1 MLFRIIVVII
11 SITVSF
17 SGASAQKGEVPM
29 NFLPE
34 LIQKL
39 GTVLVE
45 VLVLIAEEV
54 EKKN

>member
-1 MLFRIIVVII
+1 MY
-11 SITVSF
+11 
-17 SGASAQKGEVPM
+17 
-29 NFLPE
+29 FLPE

-45 VLVLIAEEV
+45 ILVLIAEEV

>member
-1 MLFRIIVVII
+1 MY
-11 SITVSF
+11 
-17 SGASAQKGEVPM
+17 
-29 NFLPE
+29 FLPE

-39 GTVLVE
+39 GTVLVD

>member
-1 MLFRIIVVII
+1 
-11 SITVSF
+11 
-17 SGASAQKGEVPM
+17 M

-39 GTVLVE
+39 STVLVE

>member
-1 MLFRIIVVII
+1 MTFF
-11 SITVSF
+11 T
-17 SGASAQKGEVPM
+17 
-29 NFLPE
+29 E

>member
-1 MLFRIIVVII
+1 
-11 SITVSF
+11 
-17 SGASAQKGEVPM
+17 M

-45 VLVLIAEEV
+45 DLVLIAEEV

>member
-1 MLFRIIVVII
+1 
-11 SITVSF
+11 
-17 SGASAQKGEVPM
+17 M

-45 VLVLIAEEV
+45 VLELIDEEV

>member
-1 MLFRIIVVII
+1 MY
-11 SITVSF
+11 
-17 SGASAQKGEVPM
+17 
-29 NFLPE
+29 FLPE

-54 EKKN
+54 ERKN

>member
-1 MLFRIIVVII
+1 
-11 SITVSF
+11 
-17 SGASAQKGEVPM
+17 M

-45 VLVLIAEEV
+45 VLVLISEEV

>member
-1 MLFRIIVVII
+1 MY
-11 SITVSF
+11 
-17 SGASAQKGEVPM
+17 
-29 NFLPE
+29 FLPK

>member
-1 MLFRIIVVII
+1 
-11 SITVSF
+11 
-17 SGASAQKGEVPM
+17 M

-54 EKKN
+54 EKN

>member
-1 MLFRIIVVII
+1 
-11 SITVSF
+11 
-17 SGASAQKGEVPM
+17 M

-34 LIQKL
+34 LIQKH

>member
-1 MLFRIIVVII
+1 
-11 SITVSF
+11 
-17 SGASAQKGEVPM
+17 M

-34 LIQKL
+34 LIQKF

>member
-1 MLFRIIVVII
+1 
-11 SITVSF
+11 
-17 SGASAQKGEVPM
+17 M

-45 VLVLIAEEV
+45 VLVMHMVAMEYIMFVQLMVMMERAHRTVNMERTQST
-54 EKKN
+54 

>member
-11 SITVSF
+11 TITISF
-17 SGASAQKGEVPM
+17 LAVSAQKGDVPM

>member
-1 MLFRIIVVII
+1 
-11 SITVSF
+11 
-17 SGASAQKGEVPM
+17 M

-34 LIQKL
+34 LTQKL

>member
-1 MLFRIIVVII
+1 
-11 SITVSF
+11 
-17 SGASAQKGEVPM
+17 M
-29 NFLPE
+29 NFWSE
-34 LIQKL
+34 IFKEV

>member
-1 MLFRIIVVII
+1 
-11 SITVSF
+11 
-17 SGASAQKGEVPM
+17 M

-54 EKKN
+54 EKKNGYNTSCKAAQ

>member
-1 MLFRIIVVII
+1 MY
-11 SITVSF
+11 
-17 SGASAQKGEVPM
+17 
-29 NFLPE
+29 FLPE

-39 GTVLVE
+39 GMVLVE

>member
-1 MLFRIIVVII
+1 MY
-11 SITVSF
+11 
-17 SGASAQKGEVPM
+17 
-29 NFLPE
+29 FLPV

>member
-1 MLFRIIVVII
+1 MY
-11 SITVSF
+11 
-17 SGASAQKGEVPM
+17 
-29 NFLPE
+29 FLPE
-34 LIQKL
+34 LIQNL

>member
-1 MLFRIIVVII
+1 M
-11 SITVSF
+11 
-17 SGASAQKGEVPM
+17 K
-29 NFLPE
+29 FLPE
-34 LIQKL
+34 LIKKL

>member
-1 MLFRIIVVII
+1 
-11 SITVSF
+11 
-17 SGASAQKGEVPM
+17 M

-54 EKKN
+54 EKKK

>member
-1 MLFRIIVVII
+1 
-11 SITVSF
+11 
-17 SGASAQKGEVPM
+17 M

-34 LIQKL
+34 LIRKL

-45 VLVLIAEEV
+45 VLVLIAEEA

>member
-1 MLFRIIVVII
+1 
-11 SITVSF
+11 
-17 SGASAQKGEVPM
+17 M
-29 NFLPE
+29 NFLPV
-34 LIQKL
+34 LLQNL

>member
-1 MLFRIIVVII
+1 
-11 SITVSF
+11 
-17 SGASAQKGEVPM
+17 M

-45 VLVLIAEEV
+45 VLVRIAEEM
-54 EKKN
+54 ENNN

>member
-1 MLFRIIVVII
+1 
-11 SITVSF
+11 
-17 SGASAQKGEVPM
+17 M

-45 VLVLIAEEV
+45 VLVLIAEEP

>member
-11 SITVSF
+11 TINF
-17 SGASAQKGEVPM
+17 GGGAGFAQKGEAPM

-45 VLVLIAEEV
+45 VLVMIAEEV